1 MDEEEAVDGSI
12 EEEEEGEEGEEDE
25 EEEGEEDKVGDEE
38 GFGGAIFSGMLSLD
52 FLRDVMLSTNELR
65 KRI

>member
-12 EEEEEGEEGEEDE
+12 EEEEEGEEGEED

-65 KRI
+65 ERI